1 VCPRIPHALF
11 RRGGGIR
18 LGVCAILRA
27 GVWCAITPISPLSA
41 IVMWPRAT
49 TLDPLRDLAHGG
61 LCDLV

>member
-1 VCPRIPHALF
+1 
-11 RRGGGIR
+11 
-18 LGVCAILRA
+18 VCAILRA